1 MRWNNSISF
10 AVIVILIL
18 AGLIFIPS
26 SPKTQH
32 PSQQKGG
39 DKVCCKCSTPKN
51 DPGNSNMI
59 WENLSRQFIS

>member
-1 MRWNNSISF
+1 MRWNNSRSI
-10 AVIVILIL
+10 AIAVILIF

-32 PSQQKGG
+32 PTWQKGP
-39 DKVCCKCSTPKN
+39 DKVCCKCAVPQN
-51 DPGNSNMI
+51 DPGNNNMI